1 MADAA
6 LEKGCVSLP
15 SELLDKKVLNAH
27 VMSQDAVYVGSSL
40 VFEARLKKYNA
51 QTDRCHSVH
60 SVYVSKRV
68 LCKAIMSNAPAM

>member
-40 VFEARLKKYNA
+40 VFEARLKNITRR
-51 QTDRCHSVH
+51 QTGVIL
-60 SVYVSKRV
+60 YI
-68 LCKAIMSNAPAM
+68 LYM